1 MPIDTIHNRKIFT
14 EDIMEY
20 EGERLNIK
28 QIYRRNR
35 KKRGRSKYLLSVEIT
50 LEKDGEIL
58 PARIVCVRNKSNRKD
73 WLALI
78 STDMELS

>member
-1 MPIDTIHNRKIFT
+1 
-14 EDIMEY
+14 MEY

-28 QIYRRNR
+28 QIYSRNR

>member
-1 MPIDTIHNRKIFT
+1 
-14 EDIMEY
+14 MEY